1 MADSDNDYVDDE
13 TIADSDP
20 IWRRIPPR
28 HFVFDENKGM
38 MRPSSAAFEDH
49 PDGSPMSVVLGKMAS
64 EAGRTPET
72 VLEGHEGYGL
82 VAFPASVARAKGQKI
97 VKKWLQEEPAHAE
110 VFGKK
115 TKGVRKA
122 IAKASDWIIEPP
134 ATN

>member
-1 MADSDNDYVDDE
+1 MADPDNDYVDDK

-20 IWRRIPPR
+20 IWRRIPPW

-49 PDGSPMSVVLGKMAS
+49 PNGSAMSVVLGKLVS

-72 VLEGHEGYGL
+72 VVEGHDGYGL
-82 VAFPASVARAKGQKI
+82 VSFQAGAARKNGQRI
-97 VKKWLQEEPAHAE
+97 AKKWLKEEPAHAE
-110 VFGKK
+110 VFGAK

-122 IAKASDWIIEPP
+122 LAKASKWIIAPP
-134 ATN
+134 ASK